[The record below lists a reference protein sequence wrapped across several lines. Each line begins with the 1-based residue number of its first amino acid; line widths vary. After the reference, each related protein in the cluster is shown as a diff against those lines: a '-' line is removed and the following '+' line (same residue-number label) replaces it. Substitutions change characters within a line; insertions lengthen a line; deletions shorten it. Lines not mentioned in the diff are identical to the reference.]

1 MDNRL
6 NLLASDVL
14 RRLEGNPLPA
24 QRPQLLACL
33 EGVGLLRGSEG
44 LLECSVANLPPSVDL
59 APLIDH
65 TLLRANATTAEV
77 DQLCDEAMQY
87 GFASVCVN
95 PLRVARAAQR
105 LMESQV
111 KVCTVVGFPLGA
123 TTPASKAAEARDA
136 VANGATE
143 VDMVLA
149 IGAAK
154 EGDWKL
160 VREDYKQLRAATTGI
175 VLKVILETCLLTDE
189 EKRVACRLAAEEGLD
204 FVKTSTGFSTGGA
217 TAADIALMRE
227 SVGTLCGVKASGGI
241 RTYLDAL
248 AMVLAGATRLGLSSS
263 ITVAQGGSAS
273 GGGY

>member
-6 NLLASDVL
+6 NLIAADAL
-14 RRLEGNPLPA
+14 RRLEGTPLPA

-33 EGVGLLRGSEG
+33 EGTALLRGAEG
-44 LLECSVANLPPSVDL
+44 LVECPLGELPAGLDL

-65 TLLRANATTAEV
+65 TLLRANATRAEV
-77 DQLCDEAMQY
+77 DQLCDEALQY

-95 PLRVARAAQR
+95 PLRVARAAER
-105 LMESQV
+105 LQDSRV

-123 TTPASKAAEARDA
+123 STLGAKAAEARDA
-136 VANGATE
+136 IAMGATE

-160 VREDYKQLRAATTGI
+160 VREDYRNLRAACEGV

-189 EKRVACRLAAEEGLD
+189 EKRIASGLAAEEGLD

-217 TAADIALMRE
+217 TAADVALMRQA
-227 SVGTLCGVKASGGI
+227 VGTLCGVKASGGV
-241 RTYLDAL
+241 RNTADAL
-248 AMVLAGATRLGLSSS
+248 AVVKAGATRLGLSSS
-263 ITVAQGGSAS
+263 IAVVKGEAGSA
-273 GGGY
+273 GGY